1 MQETVNTITMSG
13 ETMEV
18 FIGAGCLSDCRPG
31 TAVRLPGII
40 SDLCKTL
47 SRRSVARTF
56 INHIR
61 IGDTVALIDRRNNCT
76 FRLQVNAHSVCV
88 LGIRYNTVPPKN
100 LLSGRHQAAPAGPP
114 AEDGRWRHDD
124 WLQDHF
130 ARAGD
135 RSGGYPHRF
144 PAQRDQRFRCR
155 FGRRPSHHFGGR
167 EGLWG
172 HPP

>member
-31 TAVRLPGII
+31 AAVRLPGII
-40 SDLCKTL
+40 SDLCQTL
-47 SRRSVARTF
+47 SRRSVAKTF

-76 FRLQVNAHSVCV
+76 FRLQVNAHSICV

-100 LLSGRHQAAPAGPP
+100 TSQVFYLANTKLLRQV
-114 AEDGRWRHDD
+114 
-124 WLQDHF
+124 
-130 ARAGD
+130 D
-135 RSGGYPHRF
+135 RKSVV
-144 PAQRDQRFRCR
+144 
-155 FGRRPSHHFGGR
+155 
-167 EGLWG
+167 
-172 HPP
+172 